1 MSIRSWIKNLIVS
14 YKFPQVYTY
23 LKEFEE
29 TDWYSENEIKEYQ
42 NKKIRELISFAYE
55 HVPYY
60 HRVFTELG
68 MSPLDIQSVKDLSK
82 LPILTKEIIWREG
95 KNMYPDISLDMVKES
110 STSGS
115 TGKSLVFRKTQKAR
129 VIERALMMRY
139 RKNGGITEDSYAM
152 SVWGAHSVSTKVAIK
167 NSVVSWLMN
176 ESLYNCYNLTEKNV
190 NQIVD
195 LLLSGHVKYLRGYT
209 STIFYIAQVLNE
221 RNIHISIPFISV
233 TAEQLYDFQRKEI
246 EQALG
251 KNLYNQY
258 GCGECG
264 ALAMECSSHEGLH
277 HAFEHSVLEV
287 LDEDNLP
294 VKSGRVILTNLDN
307 YAMPLIRYE
316 NGDALTLSEHKC
328 TCGRHSQLI
337 AHIDGRLYDIIE
349 GEPGHRIHA
358 GFFDE
363 CFLKVDL
370 MNKYNIRQ
378 IRIVQK
384 DKFLFVA
391 QYVADTEIN
400 STDQTILNNEYKMML
415 GESVKL
421 VFEKKAQIASTASGK
436 RHFVVPL
443 KTYIKNPDL
452 YA

>member
-1 MSIRSWIKNLIVS
+1 MSVRGRIKKILTR
-14 YKFPQVYTY
+14 YKFPHVYTY
-23 LKEFEE
+23 LNDFEE
-29 TDWYSENEIKEYQ
+29 TDWYSEDQIKEYQ
-42 NKKIRELISFAYE
+42 NIKLRMLISFAYQ

-68 MSPLDIQSVKDLSK
+68 ILPQEIQTVADLSK
-82 LPILTKEIIWREG
+82 LPILTKDIIWREG
-95 KNMYPDISLDMVKES
+95 KNMYANIPLDKVKES

-115 TGKSLVFRKTQKAR
+115 TGKSLVFKKTQKAR

-139 RKNGGITEDSYAM
+139 RKNGGIAESSFAM
-152 SVWGAHSVSTKVAIK
+152 SVWGAHAVSTKAAIR
-167 NSVVSWLMN
+167 NAIISWLMN
-176 ESLYNCYNLTEKNV
+176 ERTYSSY
-190 NQIVD
+190 D
-195 LLLSGHVKYLRGYT
+195 LSERNINEIIDVLQSGHVTYLRGYT
-209 STIFYIAQVLNE
+209 SAIFYIAQEMNR
-221 RNIHISIPFISV
+221 RNIHISIPFVSV
-233 TAEQLYDFQRKEI
+233 TAEQLYDSQRREI
-246 EQALG
+246 ELAMG
-251 KNLYNQY
+251 RNIYNQY

-264 ALAMECSSHEGLH
+264 AFAMECSAHRGLH

-287 LDEDNLP
+287 LDEDNHP
-294 VKSGRVILTNLDN
+294 VKSGRVVLTNLDN

-316 NGDALTLSEHKC
+316 NGDVLTLADYKC

-337 AHIDGRLYDIIE
+337 ARIDGRQYDIME
-349 GEPGHRIHA
+349 GERGHFAHA
-358 GFFDE
+358 GFFDD
-363 CFLKVDL
+363 CILKVDL
-370 MNKYNIRQ
+370 MDKYRIRQ
-378 IRIVQK
+378 MRIVQK
-384 DKFLFVA
+384 EQTVFVL